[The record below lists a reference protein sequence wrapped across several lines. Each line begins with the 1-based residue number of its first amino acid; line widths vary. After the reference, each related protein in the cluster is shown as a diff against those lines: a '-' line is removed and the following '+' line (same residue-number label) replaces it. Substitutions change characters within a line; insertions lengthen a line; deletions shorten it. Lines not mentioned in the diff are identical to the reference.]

1 MKRKYKLSQKV
12 IKEWKELMEKAAE
25 IDYSGY
31 SDQKL
36 RKEAYE
42 WFDNLYSPKRPRK
55 RRKRTKLFYKT
66 IAIIRLNPNAYI
78 SASTLKKMF
87 RIGYIRAAALSI
99 ELKDKGIIARK
110 KDFSPPKILWE
121 NVKKIRVPKEISD
134 TIKKELDSGKI
145 NLIRS

>member
-25 IDYSGY
+25 VDYSGY

-42 WFDNLYSPKRPRK
+42 WFDSLYSPKRPRK

-66 IAIIRLNPNAYI
+66 VAIIRLKPNAYI
-78 SASTLKKMF
+78 SPSMLKKMF
-87 RIGYIRAAALSI
+87 KIGYIRAAALSI